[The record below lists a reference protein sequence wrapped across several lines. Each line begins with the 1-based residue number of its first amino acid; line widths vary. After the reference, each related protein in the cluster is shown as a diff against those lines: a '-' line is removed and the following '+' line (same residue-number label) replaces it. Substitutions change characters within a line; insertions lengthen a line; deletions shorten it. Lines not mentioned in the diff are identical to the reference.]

1 MENNKATEIA
11 KINDRLRKTMPMG
24 QLNIELSEKVSGSP
38 DRSAI
43 TMAVRKYKDF
53 DSEIDLAGDHS
64 IGLVVV
70 SGDAYV
76 FRFTYGDE
84 RYDYS
89 REVGQRT
96 LGIMHA
102 SEFKSLKLG
111 RKVES
116 SVRKILEEGLG

>member
-1 MENNKATEIA
+1 MDENKVIETA
-11 KINDRLRKTMPMG
+11 KLNDRLRKTMPMG
-24 QLNIELSEKVSGSP
+24 QLNIVLSETVSASP

-53 DSEIDLAGDHS
+53 DSEIDLVGDHS

-84 RYDYS
+84 RYDYA

-96 LGIMHA
+96 LSIMHA
-102 SEFKSLKLG
+102 SEFRSLKLG